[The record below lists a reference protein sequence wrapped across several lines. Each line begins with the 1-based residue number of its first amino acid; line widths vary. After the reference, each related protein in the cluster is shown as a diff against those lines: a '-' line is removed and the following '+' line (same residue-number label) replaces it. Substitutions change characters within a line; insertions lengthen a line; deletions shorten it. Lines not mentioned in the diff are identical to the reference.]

1 RFLQAVNFVCAFHLF
16 KENVGSPCLM
26 DGPSMFPTFDV
37 NGEIAV
43 ECVLAYR
50 LFPDLVRGELVSLKS
65 PFNPNRI
72 VCKRVIGLAGD
83 TICVDP
89 TGSKAPSTEHV
100 VVPEG
105 HVWVAGDNTSCSIDS
120 RDYGPVSMAL
130 IRGKIVARV
139 CVWLIF
145 LDDITHSDYNR
156 FILSIDSKYSFQ
168 GSRMLTKLIV
178 ATSATVMVREIMQG
192 HDKVSGR
199 SSSNNLLA
207 RLVQT

>member
-1 RFLQAVNFVCAFHLF
+1 MTTLPRMHQAKFLLKKFGLGSLHAVNFVCAFHLF

-139 CVWLIF
+139 YPFDRFQIF
-145 LDDITHSDYNR
+145 IPGVTYVDQINSSYKCDGDGKGNNA
-156 FILSIDSKYSFQ
+156 
-168 GSRMLTKLIV
+168 GS
-178 ATSATVMVREIMQG
+178 
-192 HDKVSGR
+192 
-199 SSSNNLLA
+199 
-207 RLVQT
+207 